1 MKTKK
6 TGKTMRVAGLL
17 LALVLVTS
25 CFVGGTFAKY
35 VTTGGGTDHARVA
48 KFGVTVKATGNDTM
62 FATQYDKAEGTPA
75 ALKAQY
81 SVVSGDTTKVVA
93 PGTKNDDCLTVS
105 VTGKPEVAVEVDYDA
120 VVNLTGKW
128 EYKYTDDQGTAHTE
142 FYCPL
147 VIKVGDKTFTG
158 TDYTSVKEFTDAV
171 AKAIT
176 DLSAVY
182 PAGTELNGS
191 ASKGFNVSW
200 EWPFEGGKGSKQ
212 TDVKDTYLGNQ
223 AATLT
228 GIDVPNVVIQ
238 AAVTVTQID

>member
-1 MKTKK
+1 
-6 TGKTMRVAGLL
+6 MRVAGLL

-35 VTTGGGTDHARVA
+35 VTYGGGTDHARVA
-48 KFGVTVKATGNDTM
+48 KFGVTVTATGNDTI
-62 FATQYDKAEGTPA
+62 FATKYDKATGAPA
-75 ALKAQY
+75 ALTAQY
-81 SVVSGDTTKVVA
+81 SVESSDTAKVVA
-93 PGTKNDDCLTVS
+93 PGTKNENCLTVS

-120 VVNLTGKW
+120 LVNLTGKW
-128 EYKYTDDQGTAHTE
+128 EYKYTDNQGTEHTE

-147 VIKVGDKTFTG
+147 VIKVGENTFKG
-158 TDYTSVKEFTDAV
+158 TAYSSVQEFTAAV

-182 PAGTELNGS
+182 PAGTDLNGS

-200 EWPFEGGKGSKQ
+200 EWPFEVKDTDGKVDHD
-212 TDVKDTYLGNQ
+212 TDMKDTYLGNQ

-228 GIDVPNVVIQ
+228 GTDVPSVIIQ
-238 AAVTVTQID
+238 AGVTVTQID

>member
-1 MKTKK
+1 M
-6 TGKTMRVAGLL
+6 
-17 LALVLVTS
+17 
-25 CFVGGTFAKY
+25 
-35 VTTGGGTDHARVA
+35 
-48 KFGVTVKATGNDTM
+48 
-62 FATQYDKAEGTPA
+62 
-75 ALKAQY
+75 
-81 SVVSGDTTKVVA
+81 VSGDTAKVVA

-158 TDYTSVKEFTDAV
+158 TDYTSVKEFTGAV

-238 AAVTVTQID
+238 AAVTVTQVD